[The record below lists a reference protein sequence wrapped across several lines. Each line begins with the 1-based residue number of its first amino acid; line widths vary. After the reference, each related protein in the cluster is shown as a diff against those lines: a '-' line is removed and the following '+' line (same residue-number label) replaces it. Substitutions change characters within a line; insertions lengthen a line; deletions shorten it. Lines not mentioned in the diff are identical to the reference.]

1 MRREFFN
8 QQFAALVSAYT
19 VARRLP
25 AESQDVY
32 WEMLQDIPED
42 KFAHGVKECLAS
54 SKFFPTIAEL
64 GDASLPPIRDKK
76 APLPPVD
83 HPFKML
89 NWREQI
95 ERQQAEQAK
104 IDNQPRRQIAP

>member
-1 MRREFFN
+1 MLTEQYIFSN
-8 QQFAALVSAYT
+8 D
-19 VARRLP
+19 
-25 AESQDVY
+25 SQ
-32 WEMLQDIPED
+32 
-42 KFAHGVKECLAS
+42 
-54 SKFFPTIAEL
+54 L